1 MEQLN
6 EAIIKVG
13 PFWSIL
19 IEPAEGMGFLLRSER
34 AQNCQMTKISARS
47 AAVRLTQFVGLL
59 FGDVSSE
66 WKKDNW
72 LVESSNISGN
82 ISCWWHMILHFH
94 PGNFSMEPENTPRKE
109 EENHLNQN
117 IIFRFYVNFP
127 GCISFCWVGNSE
139 NKKNKQSSAEF
150 CHQTLSKLHLPC
162 LQSLREQVPKCP
174 FCAEVQYL
182 RLLSCTSWCFLR
194 QEATK
199 SSPWKS
205 TLTIYWNGLDPQRR
219 YCFEVR
225 VY

>member
-19 IEPAEGMGFLLRSER
+19 IEPAEGMGFLLRSQR

-109 EENHLNQN
+109 EENHLNQT
-117 IIFRFYVNFP
+117 IICWFNVNLRVFFVLLDVCLFHSLQF
-127 GCISFCWVGNSE
+127 GSNWCDWLGDT
-139 NKKNKQSSAEF
+139 SSCVDTWHF
-150 CHQTLSKLHLPC
+150 GHFKPVWP
-162 LQSLREQVPKCP
+162 RE
-174 FCAEVQYL
+174 CAV
-182 RLLSCTSWCFLR
+182 LLYQL
-194 QEATK
+194 
-199 SSPWKS
+199 
-205 TLTIYWNGLDPQRR
+205 L
-219 YCFEVR
+219 
-225 VY
+225 